1 MPGYLLHVGAKVTC
15 FDGGP
20 ADPAK
25 PNTNVTVSGQ
35 PTVLLPTQYTI
46 PSCPLKAGSSPFCTV
61 GTWTSGTTKVTSN
74 GQPLV
79 ISTGVS
85 TSVANSTPM
94 QFVSSQTKVTA
105 S

>member
-46 PSCPLKAGSSPFCTV
+46 PSCPLKSIPQSFCTV
-61 GTWTSGTTKVTSN
+61 GTWTSGTTQVTSN

-79 ISTGVS
+79 ISTGIS
-85 TSVANSTPM
+85 TSVANATAM
-94 QFVSSQTKVTA
+94 RVVSSQTKVTA